1 MIMNIEE
8 IKKITIDNLG
18 DIAPYTTASAFGIG
32 EVYIVQQEDW
42 HGFGMGIYYR
52 STGIFY
58 MAFRYI
64 YPEYRNQGKGQK
76 IIDELFK
83 LADELGAK
91 TISVEIR
98 DDAKIK
104 YFFEKE
110 GFVVKENMIVMEKYL
125 NK

>member
-1 MIMNIEE
+1 MDMDE
-8 IKKITIDNLG
+8 IKKITVDNLG
-18 DIAPYTTASAFGIG
+18 DIAPYTAVSALGEG
-32 EVYIVQQEDW
+32 EVYIVQQDDW

-52 STGIFY
+52 SAGIFY
-58 MAFRYI
+58 MAFRYV

-91 TISVEIR
+91 VISVEIR

-104 YFFEKE
+104 SFFEKE
-110 GFVVKENMIVMEKYL
+110 GFVVKENMVVMEKYI

>member
-1 MIMNIEE
+1 MDIEE
-8 IKKITIDNLG
+8 IKKVTLDNLNG
-18 DIAPYTTASAFGIG
+18 IEPFTAASSLGLG
-32 EVYIVQQEDW
+32 ETYIIQKEEW
-42 HGFGMGIYYR
+42 HGFAIGIYYR
-52 STGIFY
+52 DVGIFY
-58 MAFRYI
+58 MAFQYV